1 MAHRSKGSKPAF
13 VLLTLFG
20 CIHFLIGASVLAS
33 GCVLTL
39 HGCFDTIGLKNKMHV
54 EYDYSHY
61 WTGGFYLMTAALTWC
76 SGCRQGKR
84 RLTFLTAVFLLLS
97 MVISLFAI
105 VLDGPDWV
113 EWKTIDRKMKFW
125 KSKMNYSCRSRN
137 DTCVCSQEHGHNT
150 EIVSKAS
157 DCDQVIQLVVIYGII
172 VAGAIVGAILCL
184 ATLLVMVNSISWKN
198 PWKAYA
204 SYNTSY
210 VNEAAFTSLTDV
222 MRLYK
227 KQPIIAS
234 SSTSS
239 LPRQNK
245 EYMPA
250 WSLYGSTADELNNH
264 STPDELNNHAP
275 H

>member
-1 MAHRSKGSKPAF
+1 MF
-13 VLLTLFG
+13 
-20 CIHFLIGASVLAS
+20 
-33 GCVLTL
+33 
-39 HGCFDTIGLKNKMHV
+39 
-54 EYDYSHY
+54 
-61 WTGGFYLMTAALTWC
+61 
-76 SGCRQGKR
+76 KR
-84 RLTFLTAVFLLLS
+84 
-97 MVISLFAI
+97 ISL
-105 VLDGPDWV
+105 W
-113 EWKTIDRKMKFW
+113 TILHIFLP
-125 KSKMNYSCRSRN
+125 
-137 DTCVCSQEHGHNT
+137 Q
-150 EIVSKAS
+150 
-157 DCDQVIQLVVIYGII
+157 
-172 VAGAIVGAILCL
+172 
-184 ATLLVMVNSISWKN
+184 
-198 PWKAYA
+198 AYA